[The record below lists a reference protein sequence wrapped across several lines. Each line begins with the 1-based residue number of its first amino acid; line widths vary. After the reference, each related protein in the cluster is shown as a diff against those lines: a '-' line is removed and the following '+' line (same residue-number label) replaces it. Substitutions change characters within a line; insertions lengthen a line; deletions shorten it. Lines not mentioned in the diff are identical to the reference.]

1 MICIGHNQHAVAP
14 HITKSIFVCLP
25 DGRTWVIIKTLTDE
39 DVENILNIRNYQ
51 VIPKNVIENSFIVL
65 REYARAKSKP
75 INELENLPQVEI
87 VRNF

>member
-1 MICIGHNQHAVAP
+1 VFTRWQ
-14 HITKSIFVCLP
+14 T
-25 DGRTWVIIKTLTDE
+25 TWVFITITDN

-87 VRNF
+87 VRNFLLFLSTVHENTKQ